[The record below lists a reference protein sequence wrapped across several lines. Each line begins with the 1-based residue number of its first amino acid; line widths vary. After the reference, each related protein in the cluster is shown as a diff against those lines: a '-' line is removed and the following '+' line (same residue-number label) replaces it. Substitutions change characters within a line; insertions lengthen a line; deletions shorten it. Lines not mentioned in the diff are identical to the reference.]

1 MAEDGTFEGGIV
13 GPSVYDET
21 LIEEQERIDSGKY
34 ATTLT
39 RNQTSDETSE
49 NSYTPSRPGHYFD
62 IFEKFRLTI
71 EVNPGIVER
80 ASGNVGLGHAFLRS
94 MERSHLLVYVVNICR
109 RVMDGAWCSSRR
121 TGEIPT

>member
-49 NSYTPSRPGHYFD
+49 NS
-62 IFEKFRLTI
+62 
-71 EVNPGIVER
+71 
-80 ASGNVGLGHAFLRS
+80 
-94 MERSHLLVYVVNICR
+94 
-109 RVMDGAWCSSRR
+109 
-121 TGEIPT
+121 